1 MTSKFQSAEEVVHPI
16 TGKNE
21 AETYSERRQQ
31 QQQQQQQHTLVLY
44 YTTKET
50 SALGYSSIPQSQL
63 NLFLPEKVLFTIS
76 QSS

>member
-16 TGKNE
+16 TEKNE
-21 AETYSERRQQ
+21 AETYSERR

-63 NLFLPEKVLFTIS
+63 NLVLPEKVLFTIS

>member
-31 QQQQQQQHTLVLY
+31 QQQQHTLVLY

-63 NLFLPEKVLFTIS
+63 NLVLPEKVLFTIS

>member
-16 TGKNE
+16 TEKNE
-21 AETYSERRQQ
+21 AETYSERR

-63 NLFLPEKVLFTIS
+63 NLVLPEKELFTIS

>member
-16 TGKNE
+16 TEKNE
-21 AETYSERRQQ
+21 AETYSERR

-63 NLFLPEKVLFTIS
+63 NLVLPEKVTIAS
-76 QSS
+76 PAHLT

>member
-16 TGKNE
+16 TEKNE

-63 NLFLPEKVLFTIS
+63 NLVLPEKVLFTIS

>member
-31 QQQQQQQHTLVLY
+31 QQQQQHTLVLY

-63 NLFLPEKVLFTIS
+63 NLVLPEKVLFTIS

>member
-16 TGKNE
+16 TEKNE

-31 QQQQQQQHTLVLY
+31 QQPQQQHHTLVLY

-63 NLFLPEKVLFTIS
+63 NLVLPEKVLFTIS

>member
-1 MTSKFQSAEEVVHPI
+1 MTSKFQNAEEVVHPI

-21 AETYSERRQQ
+21 AETYSERR

-63 NLFLPEKVLFTIS
+63 NLVLPEKVLFTIS